1 LIPFVIA
8 HSIARLLPHF
18 LRRMLR
24 AAADAPSR
32 QAYRRD
38 LESGDFRLAEG
49 GPALN
54 FGAALP
60 SEGGALL
67 HGGKVKL
74 AHLNR
79 AFPESRESWNILY
92 LVSSAIQRHAL
103 ELVDFARS
111 RGVKFVWNQ
120 NGVGFPGWAGGE
132 AEDFNGPMRKLRSRA
147 DFIVY
152 QSRFCQESADR
163 FLGPAKAG
171 HAILFNPVDLAMFRP
186 AVSPPDQKTW
196 RLLAAGTH
204 MESERVTRAIETLEE
219 LRRRGH
225 AAELTIAGRFR
236 WRHADEEIADAI
248 ERANVMEWTHLR
260 PAYSQAEAVAM
271 LHGSHLLLHLKYH
284 DPCPTAVIEAMACG
298 VPVIGSHSGGLP
310 ELLGAEGG
318 ELLDV
323 AQSWDKRFYPGASEL
338 ADAVEKIMAAWQT
351 RSSAARVRAEA
362 HFDHQ
367 AWVQRHREIFEKAL
381 KTGEAAQ

>member
-1 LIPFVIA
+1 
-8 HSIARLLPHF
+8 
-18 LRRMLR
+18 MLR
-24 AAADAPSR
+24 AVADAPSR
-32 QAYRRD
+32 QAFRRA
-38 LESGDFRLAEG
+38 LESADFRLAEG

-60 SEGGALL
+60 REGGALL

-74 AHLNR
+74 AHLDR
-79 AFPESRESWNILY
+79 AFPESRESWNLLY

-103 ELVDFARS
+103 ELVDFAQA
-111 RGVKFVWNQ
+111 GGAKFVWNQ
-120 NGVGFPGWAGGE
+120 NGVGFPGWAGAE

-186 AVSPPDQKTW
+186 AASPPDQKIW

-204 MESERVTRAIETLEE
+204 MEPERVTRAIETLAE

-225 AAELTIAGRFR
+225 SAELSVAGRFL
-236 WRHADEEIADAI
+236 WRNADEEIADAI
-248 ERANVMEWTHLR
+248 ERTNVAEWIRLR
-260 PAYSQAEAVAM
+260 PTYSQAEAVAM
-271 LHGSHLLLHLKYH
+271 LQRSHLLLHLKYH
-284 DPCPTAVIEAMACG
+284 DPCPTAVIEALACG

-310 ELLGAEGG
+310 ELLGADGG

-323 AQSWDKRFYPGASEL
+323 PQSWDTRFYPGASEL
-338 ADAVEKIMAAWQT
+338 ADAVEKVMAVWEA
-351 RSSAARVRAEA
+351 RSASARAHAEK
-362 HFDHQ
+362 HFDHR
-367 AWVQRHREIFEKAL
+367 AWVQRHREIFEQLL
-381 KTGEAAQ
+381 KTGGSMQ